1 VAVTTTRL
9 VALVAGVAV
18 AGALAGYTAGRLTQP
33 EPGVSTGAPLPMAAA
48 PAVPSASPT
57 TPPLPKKTPVP
68 DQTRKLDPDELGFRT
83 AEFSVTKKPHP
94 PVRVSVQVPED
105 WQIRRNPV
113 HPDEVR
119 YVDSTGKR
127 WIRIESG
134 FLIERPPIDSMNI
147 LVANLRGSQPFENDL
162 RLGPQ
167 TSGPLTGRNG
177 DSRNIATLAY
187 TYIPGQSV
195 RSVLVRWIGFG
206 APGNVAVE
214 MSVTGL
220 PQDEPALEKVLE
232 RASTTVLRFD

>member
-18 AGALAGYTAGRLTQP
+18 IGALGGYAAGRLTQP
-33 EPGVSTGAPLPMAAA
+33 GPGAGGTPEPMAAA
-48 PAVPSASPT
+48 PSVPSAPPT
-57 TPPLPKKTPVP
+57 TPALPKKTPVP
-68 DQTRKLDPDELGFRT
+68 DETSALDPDELSYRT
-83 AEFSVTKKPHP
+83 VEFSVNKPPHP
-94 PVRVSVQVPED
+94 PVRVNVRVPTD
-105 WQIRRNPV
+105 WKIQRNPAYT
-113 HPDEVR
+113 DEVR
-119 YVDSTGKR
+119 YVDPTGKR

-147 LVANLRGSQPFENDL
+147 LVGNLRSSQPFENDL
-162 RLGPQ
+162 RLLSQ
-167 TSGPLTGRNG
+167 THGPLTGRDG

-187 TYIPGQSV
+187 TYIPNQSV

-220 PQDEPALEKVLE
+220 PQDDPALREVLE
-232 RASTTVLRFD
+232 RASASVLRFD